1 VSFEFLRDL
10 INAWIWLIRSVLARR
25 FVLHYS
31 FAWLLKV
38 LMLFWLPSVIFL
50 HKLLSDRFEIRLPD
64 RSHDAL
70 HAVAEL
76 AKFK

>member
-1 VSFEFLRDL
+1 VSFEFLRNL
-10 INAWIWLIRSVLARR
+10 IDAWIWLICSFLARR
-25 FVLHYS
+25 FVIHYS

-50 HKLLSDRFEIRLPD
+50 HKLLSDCFKVRLPD
-64 RSHDAL
+64 RSHNAL
-70 HAVAEL
+70 HAVAKL